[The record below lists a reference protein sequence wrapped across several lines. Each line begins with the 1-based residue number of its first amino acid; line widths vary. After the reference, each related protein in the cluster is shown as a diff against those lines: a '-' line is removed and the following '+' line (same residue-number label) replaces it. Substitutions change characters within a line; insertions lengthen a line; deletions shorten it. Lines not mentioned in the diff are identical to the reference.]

1 MKKVH
6 YMTFIPDF
14 DSRGIDFDAVAGD
27 INKKLNAINSY
38 IEDNIDKEVA
48 GFLFEEFFTTS
59 DSVKNIPINSPDL
72 LKYIKNK
79 LKTDLKEPLE
89 SGDEL
94 RVVFIFDPKEDELK
108 IWKSEFL
115 ELSER
120 LEMTI
125 TIMGYNSEYEDIVT
139 QIYDKGDYETG
150 IIACDLEV
158 FDGLSLSEY
167 MKSENPEGYFPKD
180 SIFKISNYSKKN

>member
-1 MKKVH
+1 
-6 YMTFIPDF
+6 MTFTPDF
-14 DSRGIDFDAVAGD
+14 DYPGIDFDAVAGD

-48 GFLFEEFFTTS
+48 GFLFEEFLTSS
-59 DSVKNIPINSPDL
+59 DSVKNIPINSTDL

-89 SGDEL
+89 NGKEV
-94 RVVFIFDPKEDELK
+94 RVVFIFDPKEDELE

-125 TIMGYNSEYEDIVT
+125 SIRGYNSEYEDIVT
-139 QIYDKGDYETG
+139 QSYDYGDYDTG
-150 IIACDLEV
+150 IIASDLEM
-158 FDGLSLSEY
+158 FDFPMSEY
-167 MKSENPEGYFPKD
+167 MKSESPEGFPKD
-180 SIFKISNYSKKN
+180 SIFKISNYSK